1 MNLFWSKR
9 SMKYYLGIDLG
20 GTNTKIGIV
29 DENGEILVKSAV
41 PTHIQEGPEAACKR
55 IAAGVDNILAQ
66 SGLSRSD
73 ITKAGLASAGPMDIP
88 GRKLLQTANLGE
100 KWKYCPIAD
109 MMSGACGMHV
119 EFANDASAA
128 AFAEFWV
135 GKGKSAKKHAL
146 TRTGSEE
153 LDKPIT
159 SMVLLTLGTG
169 IGCGIILN
177 RMVYDGEHS
186 QGGEFG
192 HAIIDSAPDARVCG
206 CGRRGHYEAYGS
218 ATAVISRTKELID
231 SGAETSLT
239 ARRADLDTIGA
250 KVVAEEA
257 QNGDQA
263 ALQIILDTAKYLAIG
278 IATLMHTID
287 PDAIYIGGAMT
298 FGGNQSP
305 LGRTFIKAIRDE
317 IKIRAL
323 PTCSATTIVDFAD
336 LGGDAGFIGAA
347 GIAKV
352 MG

>member
-1 MNLFWSKR
+1 
-9 SMKYYLGIDLG
+9 MKYYLGIDLG

-29 DENGEILVKSAV
+29 DENGTIVVKGSV
-41 PTHIQEGPEAACKR
+41 PTHIQEGPAAACQR
-55 IAAGVDNILAQ
+55 IAAGVDSILAEA
-66 SGLSRSD
+66 GLQRSD

-88 GRKLLQTANLGE
+88 GRRLLQTANLGE

-109 MMSGACGMHV
+109 MMSEACGIYV

-135 GKGKSAKKHAL
+135 GKGKEAKKRQITPEGAVV
-146 TRTGSEE
+146 

-169 IGCGIILN
+169 IGCGIIIN

-186 QGGEFG
+186 QGGEYG
-192 HAIIDSAPDARVCG
+192 HAIIDTTPNARVCG
-206 CGRRGHYEAYGS
+206 CGRPGHYEAYGS
-218 ATAVISRTKELID
+218 ATAVIGRTKDLID
-231 SGAETSLT
+231 SGVETSLA

-257 QNGDQA
+257 QKGDA
-263 ALQIILDTAKYLAIG
+263 AAMQIILDTAKFLAIG

-298 FGGNQSP
+298 FGGNESE
-305 LGRTFIKAIRDE
+305 LGRKFMQAIRDE

-323 PTCSATTIVDFAD
+323 PTCSACTIVDFAD

-352 MG
+352 TC